1 MKKDRILIYAGTT
14 EGRKL
19 ASYLVRKGVSVH
31 VCVATSYG
39 ASLLP
44 KEGDITVS
52 HERMDRIR
60 MKEFISDYRPAY
72 VVDAT
77 HPYAKEVT
85 ANLKAACEALQIPY
99 LRLVR
104 EEEETSGE
112 ICVEDVNA
120 AVRYLEHT
128 EGNILV
134 TTGSKELEAF
144 TKLTDYKERIYAR
157 VLSLKQVVEKC
168 EELGVAGRHLICMQG
183 PFSTEMNLAML
194 REYEIAYMVT
204 KESGAAGGFLQK
216 CEAAE
221 EAGVR
226 LVVIGRPEKEKGYEF
241 GEICRLFKK
250 ELDLNDNKKV
260 AIIGIGTG
268 AVQVMTGEAKEA
280 IKRADLLI
288 GAGRMLRSAAGYG
301 RPVYEEYLPEK
312 ILEYIKMHPEYE
324 QIAVLLSGDCGFYSG
339 AKKLT
344 AMLKE
349 EPEIEVTVLPG
360 ISSVS
365 YLAAKLGVSWED
377 AFLTSSHG
385 RKANLISDIREH
397 QKVFAL
403 VSGKKEIHEILEQ
416 MIVYGYGDLGV
427 CIGTELSYPTERIQT
442 GTARTLLED
451 PAGSLAVLY
460 IENPNGGKQPV
471 VPGIP
476 DAEFIRGEVPMT
488 KEEVRTISLS
498 KLRIRSDSV
507 IYDIGAGTGSVSVEA
522 AIQAEK
528 GHVYAVERKQEAIE
542 LIQRNQKKMHVD
554 NLTAIAGEAPDAL
567 LELPVPDRVFIG
579 GSSGHLREILKII
592 ESKNPKARIVLNAIS
607 LETLSEVL
615 DWIKDRTVAEEEIV
629 QVSVSKSRKIGNYH
643 MMTGQ
648 NPIFIISFCLE
659 GKEEEI

>member
-60 MKEFISDYRPAY
+60 MKEFILDYKPTY

-85 ANLKAACEALQIPY
+85 ANLKAACEELQIPY

-128 EGNILV
+128 KGNILV
-134 TTGSKELEAF
+134 TTGSKELEVF

-168 EELGVAGRHLICMQG
+168 EKLGFAGRHLICMQG

-241 GEICRLFKK
+241 GEMCRLFKK

-268 AVQVMTGEAKEA
+268 AVQVMTGEAGEA
-280 IKRADLLI
+280 IKKADLLI
-288 GAGRMLRSAAGYG
+288 GAGRMLRSVAGYG

-312 ILEYIKMHPEYE
+312 ILEYIKKHPEYE
-324 QIAVLLSGDCGFYSG
+324 QIAVLLSGDSGFYSG
-339 AKKLT
+339 AKKLM

-349 EPEIEVTVLPG
+349 EPEIEATVLPG

-403 VSGKKEIHEILEQ
+403 VSGKKEIHEIL
-416 MIVYGYGDLGV
+416 
-427 CIGTELSYPTERIQT
+427 
-442 GTARTLLED
+442 
-451 PAGSLAVLY
+451 
-460 IENPNGGKQPV
+460 
-471 VPGIP
+471 
-476 DAEFIRGEVPMT
+476 
-488 KEEVRTISLS
+488 
-498 KLRIRSDSV
+498 
-507 IYDIGAGTGSVSVEA
+507 
-522 AIQAEK
+522 
-528 GHVYAVERKQEAIE
+528 
-542 LIQRNQKKMHVD
+542 
-554 NLTAIAGEAPDAL
+554 
-567 LELPVPDRVFIG
+567 
-579 GSSGHLREILKII
+579 
-592 ESKNPKARIVLNAIS
+592 
-607 LETLSEVL
+607 
-615 DWIKDRTVAEEEIV
+615 
-629 QVSVSKSRKIGNYH
+629 
-643 MMTGQ
+643 
-648 NPIFIISFCLE
+648 
-659 GKEEEI
+659 